1 MSKYELTR
9 EFLLQRG
16 KCCHLNC
23 KNCPWKETKDDVR
36 KEQKETKH

>member
-1 MSKYELTR
+1 MSKTELSR
-9 EFLLQRG
+9 EFLLKRG

-23 KNCPWKETKDDVR
+23 KNCPWKNKDDVR